1 MFVIM
6 IILIVKFEFLNR
18 FTCKLKW
25 ICDNSVLRFSP
36 IANKINT
43 ARAEVSFL
51 WVLVVSLTPLQ
62 FELRVTFASDALNIL
77 FHFHF
82 TPTLLFSLG
91 FFSIFG
97 TTLGISVRASG
108 PIDAS
113 SDRDSLKWVI
123 IYHWLH
129 FVAEVLCC
137 WQLWQL
143 EQLRQL
149 CDSGQLQFALLSFF
163 LFFLGPSNAI
173 WPGHFNIFLRWPAW
187 NSPLPRPPSFGVVV
201 PLIACLCQFIFQ
213 TFYSASVAVAVSVA
227 VSVQLLGNFV
237 YKSN

>member
-1 MFVIM
+1 MFVII

-82 TPTLLFSLG
+82 TPSLLFSLG

-149 CDSGQLQFALLSFF
+149 SDSGQLQFALLSFF
-163 LFFLGPSNAI
+163 TFFFLSPQMQFGQSISISSSVDPHGTHHYQDRHRLVLSSLSSPVFVSLFFRHFTRPQSQSQSQSQSPSL
-173 WPGHFNIFLRWPAW
+173 F
-187 NSPLPRPPSFGVVV
+187 S
-201 PLIACLCQFIFQ
+201 
-213 TFYSASVAVAVSVA
+213 Y
-227 VSVQLLGNFV
+227 
-237 YKSN
+237 